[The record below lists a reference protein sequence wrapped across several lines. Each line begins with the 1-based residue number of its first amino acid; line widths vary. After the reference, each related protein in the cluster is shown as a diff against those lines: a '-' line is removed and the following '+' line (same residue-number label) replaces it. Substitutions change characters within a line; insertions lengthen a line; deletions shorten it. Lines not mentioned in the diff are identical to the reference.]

1 MRRPCC
7 ADAHR
12 LPRLRRAA
20 NVRPLM
26 RLLDRYLLRELLLP
40 LAYCL
45 GGFLISFIA
54 FDLFNSITDLQRAN
68 LSAVDILEYY
78 LHRTPEF
85 LVASYVMPMSLLLAL
100 LYALTTH
107 ARHNELTAMRAAAIP
122 LWRITLPYF
131 AVGLLFS
138 LAVFLLNEKLV
149 PDGLDAAERLK
160 SRHADAQSKD
170 AQRVWKRSVFFIN
183 QVENRRW
190 TIGAYHLQ
198 QNFLWNPQVEWRRND
213 GALVRVSAERARWF
227 RRQWV
232 FTNVVQYEFS
242 SGVEAPTI
250 TKLDSLIVPG
260 LTETPRM
267 IKSEIKISSLDN
279 LRALRRVQLTMGEI
293 LDYLRL
299 HPQLEKQKRD
309 SLETMLHS
317 RFAAPLICLVVV
329 LIAVP
334 FGALPG
340 RRNVFVGVASSVG
353 ICFVFFVMK
362 EFSLALGSSGFVA
375 PWLAAW
381 TPNVFFTATGL
392 VLMWR
397 VR

>member
-1 MRRPCC
+1 
-7 ADAHR
+7 
-12 LPRLRRAA
+12 
-20 NVRPLM
+20 M

-54 FDLFNSITDLQRAN
+54 FDLFNSISDLQRAN

-138 LAVFLLNEKLV
+138 AGVFLLNEKLV

-160 SRHADAQSKD
+160 ASHADAQSKD

-183 QVENRRW
+183 PVENRRW
-190 TIGAYHLQ
+190 TIGAFHLRY
-198 QNFLWNPQVEWRRND
+198 NFMWNPQVEWRRND

-227 RRQWV
+227 HRQWV
-232 FTNVVQYEFS
+232 FTNVVQYEFPA
-242 SGVEAPTI
+242 GVEAPAI
-250 TKLDSLIVPG
+250 TKFDSLIVPG

-267 IKSEIKISSLDN
+267 IKSEIKISGLDG
-279 LRALRRVQLTMGEI
+279 LRALRRIQLTSAEI

-309 SLETMLHS
+309 ALETMLHS

-334 FGALPG
+334 FGATPG

-362 EFSLALGSSGFVA
+362 EFSLVLGSSGFVT

-381 TPNVFFTATGL
+381 TPNAFFTATGL

>member
-1 MRRPCC
+1 
-7 ADAHR
+7 
-12 LPRLRRAA
+12 
-20 NVRPLM
+20 M

-54 FDLFNSITDLQRAN
+54 FDLFNSISDLQRAN
-68 LSAVDILEYY
+68 LSAGDILLYY

-100 LYALTTH
+100 LYALSTH
-107 ARHNELTAMRAAAIP
+107 ARHHELTAMRAAAIP
-122 LWRITLPYF
+122 LWRIALPYF

-138 LAVFLLNEKLV
+138 GAVFLLNEKLV
-149 PDGLDAAERLK
+149 PDGLENAERLK
-160 SRHADAQSKD
+160 TDRADAQSKD
-170 AQRVWKRSVFFIN
+170 AQKIWKRSVFFHN
-183 QVENRRW
+183 PVENRRW

-198 QNFLWNPQVEWRRND
+198 KNILWNPQVEWRRND
-213 GALVRVSAERARWF
+213 GALVRVSAERALWF

-232 FTNVVQYEFS
+232 FTNVVQYEFPA
-242 SGVEAPTI
+242 GVEVPSI
-250 TKLDSLIVPG
+250 TKLESLIVPG

-267 IKSEIKISSLDN
+267 IKSEIKISGLDG
-279 LRALRRVQLTMGEI
+279 LRALRKTQLTTGEI

-299 HPQLEKQKRD
+299 HPQLEPQKRA
-309 SLETMLHS
+309 SLETMLHT

-334 FGALPG
+334 FGAAPG

-353 ICFVFFVMK
+353 ICFAFFVMK
-362 EFSLALGSSGFVA
+362 EFALALGSSGFVA

-381 TPNVFFTATGL
+381 TPNAVFTATGL
-392 VLMWR
+392 ALMWR

>member
-1 MRRPCC
+1 
-7 ADAHR
+7 
-12 LPRLRRAA
+12 
-20 NVRPLM
+20 M

-54 FDLFNSITDLQRAN
+54 FDLFNSVSDLQRAN
-68 LSAVDILEYY
+68 LSPGDIFQYY

-100 LYALTTH
+100 LYALSTH
-107 ARHNELTAMRAAAIP
+107 ARHHELTAMRAAAIP

-138 LAVFLLNEKLV
+138 AAVFFINEKLL
-149 PDGLDAAERLK
+149 PDGLEAADRLK
-160 SRHADAQSKD
+160 SSRADAQSKE
-170 AQRVWKRSVFFIN
+170 AQKVWKRSVFFN
-183 QVENRRW
+183 NPVENRRW

-227 RRQWV
+227 HRQWV
-232 FTNVVQYEFS
+232 FTNVVQYEFPA
-242 SGVEAPTI
+242 GVEVPSI

-267 IKSEIKISSLDN
+267 IKSEIKISGLDN
-279 LRALRRVQLTMGEI
+279 LRALRRTQLTSAEI

-299 HPQLEKQKRD
+299 HPQLERQRRD
-309 SLETMLHS
+309 QLETMLHS
-317 RFAAPLICLVVV
+317 RFATPLICLVVV

-362 EFSLALGSSGFVA
+362 EFSVAFGSSGFVP

-381 TPNVFFTATGL
+381 TPNAVFTATGL
-392 VLMWR
+392 ALMWR

>member
-1 MRRPCC
+1 
-7 ADAHR
+7 
-12 LPRLRRAA
+12 LPRPALAA
-20 NVRPLM
+20 TVRPLM

-45 GGFLISFIA
+45 GGFLVSFIA
-54 FDLFNSITDLQRAN
+54 FDLFNSIADLQRAN
-68 LSAVDILEYY
+68 LSPGDILEYY

-85 LVASYVMPMSLLLAL
+85 LVTSYVMPMSLLLAL

-107 ARHNELTAMRAAAIP
+107 ARHHELTAMRAAAIP

-131 AVGLLFS
+131 AVGLVFS
-138 LAVFLLNEKLV
+138 AVVFFLNEKLV
-149 PDGLDAAERLK
+149 PDGLEAAERLK
-160 SRHADAQSKD
+160 SRRADAESKE
-170 AQRVWKRSVFFIN
+170 AQKVWKRSVFFLN
-183 QVENRRW
+183 PVDNRRW
-190 TIGAYHLQ
+190 NIGAFHLQ
-198 QNFLWNPQVEWRRND
+198 QNVMWHPQFDWRRAD
-213 GALVRVSAERARWF
+213 GTLLRVTAERALWT

-232 FTNVVQYEFS
+232 FTNVEQLEFTAE
-242 SGVEAPTI
+242 VNALPTI
-250 TKLDSLIVPG
+250 TKLETLIVPG
-260 LTETPRM
+260 LTETPRV
-267 IKSEIKISSLDN
+267 IKSEIKISGLDSLRS
-279 LRALRRVQLTMGEI
+279 LRKTQLTSTEI

-299 HPQLEKQKRD
+299 HPQLERQKRD
-309 SLETMLHS
+309 SLETMLHA

-334 FGALPG
+334 FGAQSG
-340 RRNVFVGVASSVG
+340 RRNAFVGVASSVG

-362 EFSLALGSSGFVA
+362 EFAVALGSGGYVA

-381 TPNVFFTATGL
+381 TPNALFALTGL

>member
-1 MRRPCC
+1 
-7 ADAHR
+7 
-12 LPRLRRAA
+12 
-20 NVRPLM
+20 M

-40 LAYCL
+40 LVYCL

-54 FDLFNSITDLQRAN
+54 FDLFNSIADLQRVN
-68 LSAVDILEYY
+68 LSPADILQYY

-107 ARHNELTAMRAAAIP
+107 ARHHELTAMRAAAIP

-131 AVGLLFS
+131 AVGLIFS
-138 LAVFLLNEKLV
+138 GAVFFLNEKLV
-149 PDGLDAAERLK
+149 PEGIEAADRLK
-160 SRHADAQSKD
+160 TRRADDQSKE
-170 AQRVWKRSVFFIN
+170 AQRIWKRSVFFIN
-183 QVENRRW
+183 PVDNRRW
-190 TIGAYHLQ
+190 TIGAFNLQ
-198 QNFLWNPQVEWRRND
+198 QNIMWHPQIDWRRED
-213 GALVRVSAERARWF
+213 GTLMRVTAERARWF
-227 RRQWV
+227 QRQWV
-232 FTNVVQYEFS
+232 FTNVMQYEFTTDLS
-242 SGVEAPTI
+242 APAI
-250 TKLDSLIVPG
+250 TKLDSLTLPG
-260 LTETPRM
+260 LTETPRV
-267 IKSEIKISSLDN
+267 IRSEIKISGIDSLRS
-279 LRALRRVQLTMGEI
+279 LRKTQLTSAEI

-299 HPQLEKQKRD
+299 HPQLERKKRD

-334 FGALPG
+334 FGAQTG

-362 EFSLALGSSGFVA
+362 EFAVALGSGGYVP

-381 TPNVFFTATGL
+381 TPNALFAATGL